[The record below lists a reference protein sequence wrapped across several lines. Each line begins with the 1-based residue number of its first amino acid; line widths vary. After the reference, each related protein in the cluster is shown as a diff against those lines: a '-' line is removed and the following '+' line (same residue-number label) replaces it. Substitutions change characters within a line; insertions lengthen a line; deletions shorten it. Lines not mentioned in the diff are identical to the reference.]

1 MILKEEAR
9 KKNVQLGID
18 FEELHPKLPDSEW
31 MLAAISTLN
40 EHHPIF
46 AKNYV
51 YQKKKKSNKLEVSLI
66 IKDDF
71 KFF

>member
-51 YQKKKKSNKLEVSLI
+51 Y
-66 IKDDF
+66 
-71 KFF
+71 